1 MARRKRGAGQAL
13 VEFALVF
20 PLFAVIFFGI
30 IDLGRGIYMYNG
42 VSQAA
47 REIARSASVH
57 PGSPLGSSSEAVA
70 VIDLQRSL
78 VPGIKAGTC
87 VGSACTPVDRFGIG
101 FHCEGLDGSTVP
113 GDGSGGCAAPDVVRV
128 VVTAEYAPVAL
139 LGFGGPLTLSSSSS
153 NQVQ

>member
-1 MARRKRGAGQAL
+1 MARRRRFPGQAL

-57 PGSPLGSSSEAVA
+57 PGSPLGSSTETTS
-70 VIDLQRSL
+70 VIDVQRGL
-78 VPGIKAGTC
+78 VPGIKP
-87 VGSACTPVDRFGIG
+87 GSAGVK
-101 FHCEGLDGSTVP
+101 FHCEALDGTTIP

-128 VVTAEYAPVAL
+128 VVTAEYSPVAL
-139 LGFGGPLTLSSSSS
+139 LGFGGPVTLSSSSS